1 MSLYRD
7 YPKSVGLG
15 ILRLSYPFVYT
26 LGFPASPLAD
36 FIENYWFVVTPPG
49 ASMNLSVDVFAD
61 ARADLVF
68 NMGDA
73 YTRLEPGKVE
83 VIRHSNLDAQR
94 VHPITIKQRGEVVVA
109 GVRFKTAGLGA
120 FVSSVHRFTNRVVP
134 VATAFGRDAVT
145 LERALRASVGDPK
158 KQGALL
164 DDYFTSHLA
173 PTESKRQLWA
183 LKSKIEAAR
192 GLVRI
197 DDLCD
202 ESGVSIRHVDR
213 LFREHL
219 GVRPKTFARIARF
232 QNAITLLKS
241 DPGSTMADVAA
252 RCGYYDQSHFVH
264 EFRRFAGAPPK
275 DKRGYFPADAPSDF
289 SPNVVQFLQDSAAK

>member
-1 MSLYRD
+1 MYSLA
-7 YPKSVGLG
+7 
-15 ILRLSYPFVYT
+15 
-26 LGFPASPLAD
+26 FPVPALAD

-68 NMGDA
+68 NFGA
-73 YTRLEPGKVE
+73 PYTRLEPGRVE
-83 VIRHSNLDAQR
+83 SLRHSNLDAQR
-94 VHPITIKQRGEVVVA
+94 VHPITIRQRGEVIVA

-120 FVSSVHRFTNRVVP
+120 FVSSVHRWTNRVVP
-134 VATAFGRDAVT
+134 IATIFGRDIVA
-145 LERALRASVGDPK
+145 LERALREKIGDDK
-158 KQGALL
+158 AQGALL
-164 DDYFTSHLA
+164 DAYFVSRLDVTD
-173 PTESKRQLWA
+173 SKKQLWA

-197 DDLCD
+197 DELCD
-202 ESGVSIRHVDR
+202 ETGTSIRQVDR

-232 QNAITLLKS
+232 QNAIGLLKK
-241 DPGSTMADVAA
+241 DPGCTIADVAA

-275 DKRGYFPADAPSDF
+275 DKRGYFPASAPSDF
-289 SPNVVQFLQDSAAK
+289 SPNLVQFLQDSPAK

>member
-1 MSLYRD
+1 M
-7 YPKSVGLG
+7 
-15 ILRLSYPFVYT
+15 YT
-26 LGFPASPLAD
+26 LAFPAPALAE
-36 FIENYWFVVTPPG
+36 FIESYWFVFTPPG

-68 NMGDA
+68 NMGA
-73 YTRLEPGKVE
+73 PYTRLEPGRVE
-83 VIRHSNLDAQR
+83 TIAHSNVDAQR

-134 VATAFGRDAVT
+134 IATVLGRDVVA
-145 LERALRASVGDPK
+145 LERQLREKIGDAK
-158 KQGALL
+158 TQGALL
-164 DDYFTSHLA
+164 DAYFLSKLDVTD
-173 PTESKRQLWA
+173 SKRALWA
-183 LKSKIEAAR
+183 LKSKIEAAH

-202 ESGVSIRHVDR
+202 EAGISIRQVDR

-232 QNAITLLKS
+232 QNAIKQLEK
-241 DPGSTMADVAA
+241 DPGTTMADVAA
-252 RCGYYDQSHFVH
+252 RSGYYDQSHFVH

-275 DKRGYFPADAPSDF
+275 DKRGYFPKSAPSDF
-289 SPNVVQFLQDSAAK
+289 SPNVVQFLQDSPAK

>member
-1 MSLYRD
+1 
-7 YPKSVGLG
+7 
-15 ILRLSYPFVYT
+15 VYT
-26 LGFPASPLAD
+26 LAFPAPALAD

-49 ASMNLSVDVFAD
+49 ASMNLTVDVFAD

-68 NMGDA
+68 NYGA
-73 YTRLEPGKVE
+73 PYTRLEPGRVE
-83 VIRHSNLDAQR
+83 SIASSNLDAQR

-120 FVSSVHRFTNRVVP
+120 FVSSVHRWTNRVVP
-134 VATAFGRDAVT
+134 LAKVFGRDIVA
-145 LERALRASVGDPK
+145 LERRLREKIGDSNA
-158 KQGALL
+158 QAALL
-164 DDYFTSHLA
+164 DAYFVSKLE
-173 PTESKRQLWA
+173 PTDSKRALWA

-197 DDLCD
+197 DELCE
-202 ESGVSIRHVDR
+202 ESAISIRQVDR

-232 QNAITLLKS
+232 QNAIGLLKK
-241 DPGSTMADVAA
+241 DPGCTIADVAA

-275 DKRGYFPADAPSDF
+275 DKRGYFPESAPSDF
-289 SPNVVQFLQDSAAK
+289 SPNVVQFLQDSPSK

>member
-1 MSLYRD
+1 M
-7 YPKSVGLG
+7 
-15 ILRLSYPFVYT
+15 YT
-26 LGFPASPLAD
+26 LAFPAPALAD

-68 NMGDA
+68 NMGA
-73 YTRLEPGKVE
+73 PYTRLEPGGVE
-83 VIRHSNLDAQR
+83 MIRHSNLDAQR

-120 FVSSVHRFTNRVVP
+120 FVRSVHGWTNRVVP
-134 VATAFGRDAVT
+134 IATVFGRDIVV
-145 LERALRASVGDPK
+145 LERALRDKIGDATA
-158 KQGALL
+158 QGALL
-164 DDYFTSHLA
+164 DGWFGAKLD
-173 PTESKRQLWA
+173 PTEPKRELWA
-183 LKSKIEAAR
+183 LKSKIEAAN

-197 DDLCD
+197 DDLCED
-202 ESGVSIRHVDR
+202 AGVSIRTVDR

-232 QNAITLLKS
+232 QNAITLLKK
-241 DPGSTMADVAA
+241 DPGCTLADVAV

-264 EFRRFAGAPPK
+264 DFRRFAGAAPK
-275 DKRGYFPADAPSDF
+275 DKRGYFPASAPSDF
-289 SPNVVQFLQDSAAK
+289 SPNVVQFLQDSAPK

>member
-1 MSLYRD
+1 M
-7 YPKSVGLG
+7 
-15 ILRLSYPFVYT
+15 YT
-26 LGFPASPLAD
+26 LAFPAPALAE
-36 FIENYWFVVTPPG
+36 FIESYWFVVTPPG
-49 ASMNLSVDVFAD
+49 ESMNLSVDVFAD

-68 NMGDA
+68 NMGA
-73 YTRLEPGKVE
+73 PYTRLEPGRVE
-83 VIRHSNLDAQR
+83 SLAHSNVDAQR
-94 VHPITIKQRGEVVVA
+94 VHPITIKQRGEVIVA

-120 FVSSVHRFTNRVVP
+120 FTSSVHRWTNRVVP
-134 VATAFGRDAVT
+134 IATVFGRDIVA
-145 LERALRASVGDPK
+145 LERALREKIGDAK
-158 KQGALL
+158 AQGALL
-164 DDYFTSHLA
+164 DSYFVSRLEVTDA
-173 PTESKRQLWA
+173 KRELWA

-202 ESGVSIRHVDR
+202 ESGISIRQVDR

-232 QNAITLLKS
+232 QNAIGLLKK
-241 DPGSTMADVAA
+241 DPGCTIADVAA

-275 DKRGYFPADAPSDF
+275 DKRGYFPESAPSDF
-289 SPNVVQFLQDSAAK
+289 SPNVVQFLQDSPAK

>member
-1 MSLYRD
+1 MYSLA
-7 YPKSVGLG
+7 
-15 ILRLSYPFVYT
+15 
-26 LGFPASPLAD
+26 FPAPALAG

-68 NMGDA
+68 NMGA
-73 YTRLEPGKVE
+73 PYTRLEPGRVAL
-83 VIRHSNLDAQR
+83 VRHSNLDAQR

-134 VATAFGRDAVT
+134 IATAFDRGVVA
-145 LERALRASVGDPK
+145 LERALREKIGDDK
-158 KQGALL
+158 AQGALL
-164 DDYFTSHLA
+164 DAYFVSKLDVTD
-173 PTESKRQLWA
+173 SKRQLWA
-183 LKSKIEAAR
+183 LKSKIEAAH
-192 GLVRI
+192 GLMRI
-197 DDLCD
+197 DELCD
-202 ESGVSIRHVDR
+202 EAGISIRQVDR

-232 QNAITLLKS
+232 QNAIGLLKK
-241 DPGSTMADVAA
+241 DPGCTIADVAA

-275 DKRGYFPADAPSDF
+275 DKRGYFPESAPSDF
-289 SPNVVQFLQDSAAK
+289 SPNVVQFLQDTGAK

>member
-1 MSLYRD
+1 M
-7 YPKSVGLG
+7 
-15 ILRLSYPFVYT
+15 YT
-26 LGFPASPLAD
+26 LAFPAPALAD

-68 NMGDA
+68 NMGA
-73 YTRLEPGKVE
+73 PYTRLEPGRVE
-83 VIRHSNLDAQR
+83 MIRHSNLDAQR

-120 FVSSVHRFTNRVVP
+120 FVRSVHGWTNRVVP
-134 VATAFGRDAVT
+134 IATVFGRDIVV
-145 LERALRASVGDPK
+145 LERALRDKIGDATA
-158 KQGALL
+158 QGALL
-164 DDYFTSHLA
+164 DGWFGAKLD
-173 PTESKRQLWA
+173 PTEPKRELWA
-183 LKSKIEAAR
+183 LKSKIEAAN

-197 DDLCD
+197 DDLCED
-202 ESGVSIRHVDR
+202 AGVSIRTVDR

-232 QNAITLLKS
+232 QNAITLLKK
-241 DPGSTMADVAA
+241 DPGCTLADVAV

-264 EFRRFAGAPPK
+264 DFRRFAGAAPK
-275 DKRGYFPADAPSDF
+275 DKRGYFPASAPSDF
-289 SPNVVQFLQDSAAK
+289 SPNVVQFLQDSAPK